1 MDKHSS
7 NQDRLNQKEAIERNR
22 GESMTTMSLRIEDE
36 QARALNALAMAE
48 EATVSEVIRDAIAD
62 LIEKRRGDKDFQERL
77 KRAVERN
84 REALDLLAK

>member
-1 MDKHSS
+1 MSKHA
-7 NQDRLNQKEAIERNR
+7 L
-22 GESMTTMSLRIEDE
+22 SMPW
-36 QARALNALAMAE
+36 QMAE

-84 REALDLLAK
+84 KEALDLLAK

>member
-1 MDKHSS
+1 
-7 NQDRLNQKEAIERNR
+7 
-22 GESMTTMSLRIEDE
+22 MTTMSLRIEDE

>member
-1 MDKHSS
+1 LPLAALGVRVKP
-7 NQDRLNQKEAIERNR
+7 DREVI
-22 GESMTTMSLRIEDE
+22 LRIEDE

-48 EATVSEVIRDAIAD
+48 EATVSEIIRDAIAD